1 LRDIR
6 PENFFQSANQSGHE
20 TAFIGLTLKVSVD
33 YLELFRGIT
42 AMERQARRA
51 QVLRHAKRIF
61 ARKGYHRTN
70 VADIIARAGIARGT
84 FYLYFQNKKDLF
96 EELLEQVVGELTNRI
111 ERLRVGPEHP
121 DPVQQL
127 RDNLGRVLAYVL
139 AERELTDILL
149 NHSTGFDR
157 ELDEKIQD
165 FYDRIAALIQ
175 RSLDLGIQ
183 MNLVRKSNTRAT
195 SYAILGGIKEVIGM
209 ISRRRETAMSEFVE
223 EILDFGLRG
232 VARPELLKFIRPRSE
247 AAQESD
253 LGDAFFLEQ
262 N

>member
-1 LRDIR
+1 
-6 PENFFQSANQSGHE
+6 
-20 TAFIGLTLKVSVD
+20 
-33 YLELFRGIT
+33 
-42 AMERQARRA
+42 MERQARRE

-96 EELLEQVVGELTNRI
+96 EELLEQVVGELTSRI
-111 ERLRVGPEHP
+111 ERLRIAPGRP

-127 RDNLGRVLAYVL
+127 RDNLSRVLAYVL

-165 FYDRIAALIQ
+165 FYDRIAGLIQ
-175 RSLDLGIQ
+175 RPLDLGIE
-183 MNLVRKSNTRAT
+183 MNLVRVSDTRAV

-209 ISRRRETAMSEFVE
+209 LSHSDDANPSALVE
-223 EILDFGLRG
+223 EIL
-232 VARPELLKFIRPRSE
+232 
-247 AAQESD
+247 
-253 LGDAFFLEQ
+253 AF
-262 N
+262 

>member
-1 LRDIR
+1 
-6 PENFFQSANQSGHE
+6 
-20 TAFIGLTLKVSVD
+20 
-33 YLELFRGIT
+33 
-42 AMERQARRA
+42 MERQARRA

-70 VADIIARAGIARGT
+70 VADIIERAGIARGT

-96 EELLEQVVGELTNRI
+96 EELLEQVVGELTTRI
-111 ERLRVGPEHP
+111 QRLRVGPEYP

-139 AERELTDILL
+139 EERELTDILL

-209 ISRRRETAMSEFVE
+209 LSRSRATDTSEYVE

-232 VARPELLKFIRPRSE
+232 VARPELLKFIRTLNETAGESGEE
-247 AAQESD
+247 AGSGA
-253 LGDAFFLEQ
+253 AFFWSK